1 MLTCK
6 EASVLATKA
15 MDGKLTFRERV
26 GLRLHVAM
34 CGLCRRYVRDMKR
47 LRETVRS
54 ASQIEFKLL
63 PESVTLSRSSRE
75 RIKQAL
81 NNALRHRD

>member
-15 MDGKLTFRERV
+15 MDGKLTFRERS
-26 GLRLHVAM
+26 GLRLHIMM

-47 LRETVRS
+47 LREAIRNAGPIVS
-54 ASQIEFKLL
+54 PMM
-63 PESVTLSRSSRE
+63 PESFRLSAKSRE
-75 RIKQAL
+75 RIGRILKEHSEES
-81 NNALRHRD
+81 R

>member
-26 GLRLHVAM
+26 GLRLHIAM
-34 CGLCRRYVRDMKR
+34 CGLCRRYVRDTKR
-47 LRETVRS
+47 LREAIRNAGPFVS
-54 ASQIEFKLL
+54 AMM
-63 PESVTLSRSSRE
+63 PESVKLSERSCE
-75 RIKQAL
+75 RITQMLKEYSDES
-81 NNALRHRD
+81 R

>member
-15 MDGKLTFRERV
+15 MDGKLTLRERV

>member
-15 MDGKLTFRERV
+15 MDGKLTFREGV

>member
-26 GLRLHVAM
+26 GFRLHVAM